1 MADDDD
7 DPSFIGEELFDA
19 ATLFGDELAETVD
32 VAGAT
37 DVDMTHDHRHVHAVD
52 LEEPIAL
59 EEAIDL
65 GDAVDLGLS
74 SVLRRLKL
82 GAIAFFVLVAVL
94 ALVAEVAVSVQV
106 SVAMATVLVGDVL
119 LGRLRG

>member
-7 DPSFIGEELFDA
+7 DPSFLGEELFDA

-52 LEEPIAL
+52 LEEPIVL
-59 EEAIDL
+59 EDAIDL
-65 GDAVDLGLS
+65 GDAVDLGLADLL
-74 SVLRRLKL
+74 VRLKL
-82 GAIAFFVLVAVL
+82 GAIAFFVLVALL
-94 ALVAEVAVSVQV
+94 ALVAEVPVSVQV
-106 SVAMATVLVGDVL
+106 SVAMAAVLVADVV